1 MWVIIAKLNLNQ
13 HRDDLISDIL
23 ETEKVQEPDLYLRK
37 KAGYSKYNSTS
48 NLSEALIYKQ
58 EASCKRLIKR
68 FESTKKMNVVH
79 RYDKFY
85 YIKEYHLSYK
95 KITREEWDVMCNNEI
110 SVLNRSYEYH
120 KSTIEKKRNS
130 FK

>member
-23 ETEKVQEPDLYLRK
+23 ETPKVQEPDLYLRK
-37 KAGYSKYNSTS
+37 KGGYSKYNSTS

-58 EASCKRLIKR
+58 ESSCKRLIKR

-95 KITREEWDVMCNNEI
+95 KITREEWDGMCNNEI

-120 KSTIEKKRNS
+120 KSIIEKKRNS

>member
-23 ETEKVQEPDLYLRK
+23 ETEKVQEPDLYLK
-37 KAGYSKYNSTS
+37 KRGSKYSSIS

-58 EASCKRLIKR
+58 EASCKGLIKR
-68 FESTKKMNVVH
+68 FEATKKLNVVH

-95 KITREEWDVMCNNEI
+95 KITREEWDRMCNNELSI
-110 SVLNRSYEYH
+110 LNRNYEYH
-120 KSTIEKKRNS
+120 KSMIEKKRIS